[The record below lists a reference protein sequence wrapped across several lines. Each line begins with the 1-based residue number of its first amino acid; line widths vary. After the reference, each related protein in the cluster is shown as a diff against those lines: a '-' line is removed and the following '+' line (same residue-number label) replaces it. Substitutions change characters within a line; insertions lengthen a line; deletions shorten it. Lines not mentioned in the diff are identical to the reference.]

1 VRKNILIYPIAIGL
15 AAGAVVLLVVMSR
28 VPSGTNVS
36 GVTISPSGS
45 LLAGGTN
52 SGPVLF
58 SINNAEPF
66 LVHLGHLEVQ
76 VASTNGWKTVSE
88 EWSPMLNPMFTGGP
102 TGQWAGALLAGSQRT
117 CRIQPPLQGPWR
129 VRLTY
134 LRQNRG
140 LNALFMHARIAL
152 ARRSLFQWGSANV
165 FRLADQRQVVSQEFS
180 Q

>member
-1 VRKNILIYPIAIGL
+1 VRKNVVIYPVAIGL
-15 AAGAVVLLVVMSR
+15 AACAVVLLVVMSL
-28 VPSGTNVS
+28 VPSSTNVS

-45 LLAGGTN
+45 GLARITH

-58 SINNAEPF
+58 YINNAEPF

-76 VASTNGWKTVSE
+76 VVSTNGWKTVSE
-88 EWSPMLNPMFTGGP
+88 EWSSMLSPGGP
-102 TGQWAGALLAGSQRT
+102 TGQWAGALLAGSHRT
-117 CRIQPPLQGPWR
+117 CHVQPPLQGPWR

-140 LNALFMHARIAL
+140 PYALFTRARVAL
-152 ARRSLFQWGSANV
+152 ARRSLFQWGRGNV
-165 FRLADQRQVVSQEFS
+165 FRLADQHQVVSQEFS